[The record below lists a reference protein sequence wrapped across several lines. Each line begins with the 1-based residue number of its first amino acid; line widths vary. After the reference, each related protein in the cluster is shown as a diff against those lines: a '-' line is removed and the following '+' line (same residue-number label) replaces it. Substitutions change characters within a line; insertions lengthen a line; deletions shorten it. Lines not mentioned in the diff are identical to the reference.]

1 MKNIFMHKKLKAWS
15 TFKPGRKL
23 IIVHIGIVGVRLDLT
38 ANRGSRGGIIRTRLK
53 SLESE
58 KIPSLN
64 CKLVPVKYQEYK
76 YGLLPFEQFKL
87 QAGWNPNL
95 VLLYKQIII

>member
-1 MKNIFMHKKLKAWS
+1 MKNIFMHKKLKARS

-23 IIVHIGIVGVRLDLT
+23 IAHIGIVGIRLDLT
-38 ANRGSRGGIIRTRLK
+38 GNRGSRGEIIRTRLK

-87 QAGWNPNL
+87 QAG
-95 VLLYKQIII
+95 